1 MIHRRFKILVLLL
14 SLSGISF
21 SQQVNFKIEGN
32 SRLPKEKYIE
42 WLRNIKAND
51 QHALKDTVISRLA
64 KQFSA
69 RGYWNFRLDS
79 LSVIKKDSLTTIVF
93 IHVSEGKPTTIKE
106 IKIEGVSQKDSA
118 RILPTFEFLKGK
130 PFTKTSVENALNKT
144 LLYFE
149 NNGFPFA
156 EIKINSLQFASD
168 TASGE
173 MFVNIALSVN
183 PGKKATVDKIETVGN
198 ESTKSFVIA
207 REFRYAK
214 GEEYSQSKIEKGMEA
229 LKKLNLFSEID
240 EPEFYLNEKGEG
252 ILVVHVKEKQV
263 NGFDGIIGYVPSAKE
278 NEKGFFTGYL
288 NISLRNIFGTGRAL
302 SFRWQRENKYSQEL
316 ELKYLE
322 PWLLG
327 FPLNLS
333 FSLFQ
338 RKQDTSY
345 VKRIFTV
352 GFNYLAS
359 AYFTAFLTGESE
371 LVTPLLNSS
380 EKYSVLNSSRFAIG
394 GGIKY
399 DSRDN
404 LIAPTRGVLFSTSYL
419 FSRKEIKGPQK
430 LLTSQ
435 IQKASFQQKVEVNFG
450 YYLKIHGRAI
460 AALNIAGRELKA
472 SQPEE
477 SDLYRIGGANTVRGY
492 REKQFSGSR
501 ALWTNAE
508 FRFLLDINSFAF
520 LFYDA
525 GYVMHPASVLNT
537 IKKSENFLA
546 SYGLGFSLETAL
558 GILKISYAIAKGT
571 PLNEGFIHFGLA
583 NSF

>member
-1 MIHRRFKILVLLL
+1 MIHQRFKILVLLL

-32 SRLPKEKYIE
+32 SRFPKEKYIE

-106 IKIEGVSQKDSA
+106 IKIKGVSQKDSA

-130 PFTKTSVENALNKT
+130 PFTKSAVENALNKT

-183 PGKKATVDKIETVGN
+183 HGKKATVDKIETVGN

-404 LIAPTRGVLFSTSYL
+404 LTAPTRGVLFSTSYL

-477 SDLYRIGGANTVRGY
+477 SDLYRIGGASTVRGY

-525 GYVMHPASVLNT
+525 GYIMHPASVLNT

>member
-130 PFTKTSVENALNKT
+130 PFTKSSVENALNKT

-430 LLTSQ
+430 LLTPQ